1 MVSAKRRAGG
11 DIHRRA
17 RGEKELGDGTM
28 GTTDSALEAGV
39 VNSVRSWAEAQD

>member
-1 MVSAKRRAGG
+1 MLSREQEETYTE
-11 DIHRRA
+11 A

-28 GTTDSALEAGV
+28 DTTDSALEAGV